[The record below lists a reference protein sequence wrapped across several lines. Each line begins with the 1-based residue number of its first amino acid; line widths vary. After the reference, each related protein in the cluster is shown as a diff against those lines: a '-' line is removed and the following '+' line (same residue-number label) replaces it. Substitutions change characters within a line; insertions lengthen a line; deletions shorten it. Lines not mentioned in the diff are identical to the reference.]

1 MLVEE
6 SQEKNIQF
14 IKSKRKKHI
23 KNQTSLKDKQDNIN
37 DENEENL
44 DHLLRRTVYNQDLV
58 LYSRVMIDK
67 KK

>member
-14 IKSKRKKHI
+14 IKSLRKKHI
-23 KNQTSLKDKQDNIN
+23 KKQTSLKDMQDNIN

-44 DHLLRRTVYNQDLV
+44 DHLLRRSVYNQDLV